1 MRAGRLEAAPNLV
14 RIRTS
19 GTMRVMADSRK
30 RQPRCDVAV
39 LVDVETGT
47 NGSRGFLPQAGSM
60 ESKVVTC
67 LRARHARVEVIPFDI
82 GMDETIRRLRDM
94 NPRLV
99 FNLTEWIDGDR
110 RLDAAIAGVLDA
122 LKLRY
127 TGTGPV
133 GMHLARDKAL
143 SKAIVA
149 SLGITVPRHVI
160 VNGHSA
166 GTGHLAYPLIVKP
179 QFGDGSDEIGRDS
192 LVRTPRELARR
203 VQAVRR
209 RLRTP
214 LLVEEYVP
222 GKDIF
227 VGLLGNQPRVLAPL
241 ELVVG
246 KRGAGAPTIATS
258 LIKTNAAYRA
268 KWKIGYRT
276 AKLSPGVLRHI
287 EKASAK
293 IFHALKLRD
302 YARLDYRLTPDGE
315 LVFLEANPNPDLS
328 PHTFGQNR
336 CFAGVAYPDLIAGI
350 VDAALKRPRG

>member
-1 MRAGRLEAAPNLV
+1 MR
-14 RIRTS
+14 T
-19 GTMRVMADSRK
+19 MADTKK
-30 RQPRCDVAV
+30 RQLRCDVAV
-39 LVDVETGT
+39 LVDVETGASD
-47 NGSRGFLPQAGSM
+47 GVRGFRADAGSM
-60 ESKVVTC
+60 ESEVLRC
-67 LRARHARVEVIPFDI
+67 LRAQHRRVEMVPFAI
-82 GMDETIRRLRDM
+82 GIEDTIRHLRDI

-99 FNLTEWIDGDR
+99 FNLTEWLDGDR
-110 RLDAAIAGVLDA
+110 RLDAAIAGMLDA

-149 SLGITVPRHVI
+149 SLGITVPRHVVI
-160 VNGHSA
+160 DGRRMR
-166 GTGHLAYPLIVKP
+166 TGDLAYPLIVKP

-222 GKDIF
+222 GRDLF
-227 VGLLGNQPRVLAPL
+227 VGLLGNKPRVLAPL
-241 ELVVG
+241 ELIVG
-246 KRGAGAPTIATS
+246 RQGAGAPSIATS
-258 LIKTNAAYRA
+258 RIKTNAAYRA
-268 KWKIGYRT
+268 RWKIAYRA
-276 AKLSPGVLRHI
+276 AKLPPEVQRKV
-287 EKASAK
+287 EQASAR

-302 YARLDYRLTPDGE
+302 YARLDYRLTPDNE

-336 CFAGVAYPDLIAGI
+336 CFAGVAYPDLIGGI
-350 VDAALKRPRG
+350 VDAAMKRRAG